1 MFHVWHDMDPK
12 RITCE
17 KFMALIEISRGSKN
31 KYELD
36 KDTGLL
42 ILDRVL
48 STSTHYPANY
58 GLIPRTLAGDGDPLD
73 VLVLCQS
80 EILPYSIVEC
90 YPIGALEMIDEGK
103 EDVKIIAVCS
113 NDPHYN
119 SYHDI
124 FELPAHIFDEIR
136 HFYQVYKDLE
146 NKHTSTQDYKGAEQA
161 REIIQSCMDYYEKE
175 FGEKR

>member
-1 MFHVWHDMDPK
+1 MFHVWHDMDAK

-17 KFMALIEISRGSKN
+17 KFMAMIEISRGSKN

-36 KDTGLL
+36 KETGMLV
-42 ILDRVL
+42 LDRVL

-58 GLIPRTLAGDGDPLD
+58 GFIPRTYAGDGDPLD

-80 EILPYSIVEC
+80 EILPYSLVEC
-90 YPIGALEMIDEGK
+90 YPIGALEMLDEGK

-119 SYHDI
+119 SYQDI
-124 FELPAHIFDEIR
+124 FELPSHIFDEIR

-146 NKHTSTQDYKGAEQA
+146 NKHTSTQDYKGADEA
-161 REIIQSCMDYYEKE
+161 KKIIESCIESYNKK
-175 FGEKR
+175 FAAQQ